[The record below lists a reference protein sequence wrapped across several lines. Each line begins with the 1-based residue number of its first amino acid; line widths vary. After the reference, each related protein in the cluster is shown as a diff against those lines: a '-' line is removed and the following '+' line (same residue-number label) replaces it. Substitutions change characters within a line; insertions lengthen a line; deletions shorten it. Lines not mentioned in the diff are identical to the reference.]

1 MLYILR
7 VLDIENNY
15 NYINLGFDTNEELQ
29 AAKEIIDNFNSEWD
43 ENQDEDES
51 RFTGSYED
59 DLRNE
64 LKKYQLNEKIV
75 FVETLLIK

>member
-15 NYINLGFDTNEELQ
+15 NYINLGFDTSEELQ

-43 ENQDEDES
+43 ENQDENES

-64 LKKYQLNEKIV
+64 LKKYQLNEKTV

>member
-43 ENQDEDES
+43 ESQDENES

-64 LKKYQLNEKIV
+64 LKKYQLNEKTV

>member
-64 LKKYQLNEKIV
+64 LNKYQLNEKIV